1 MNPFL
6 YYRKLRGLPQRDV
19 AGKLGVSSVSVLQ
32 WEKGQTYPQAGRLLQ
47 LADIYQCPVEDL
59 LKPTL
64 DLPDESEAIVTADEG
79 D

>member
-6 YYRKLRGLPQRDV
+6 YYRKLRGLTQRDV
-19 AGKLGVSSVSVLQ
+19 ANKLGVSSVSVLQ

-59 LKPTL
+59 LKPIL
-64 DLPDESEAIVTADEG
+64 DLPDENEAIVTADEG